1 MRYKFLPSFVKRRG
15 RITQSQEDNLNI
27 LPNYLINS
35 YEDIRSEKANFSR
48 LILEIGFGNG
58 ENILALAKNNPDT
71 LFVGSEVYLAGI
83 GYLIGEIQKLGLLNI
98 RITTGDIR
106 LLIEQI
112 KEPLFDDVLIIC
124 PDPWPKARHHKRR
137 LIKEDFLKL
146 VHPIIKD
153 QGELFISTDW
163 ENYAE
168 SIEEAINQ
176 SSGYEKLTG
185 SVYQESELTK
195 FQQRA
200 AKEGRDIYCF
210 PLQKLIK

>member
-15 RITQSQEDNLNI
+15 RITQSQEDNLNL
-27 LPNYLINS
+27 LPKYLINS

-58 ENILALAKNNPDT
+58 ENILSLAKNNPDT

-83 GYLIGEIQKLGLLNI
+83 GYLIGEIQELGLLNI

-210 PLQKLIK
+210 PLKKLIK